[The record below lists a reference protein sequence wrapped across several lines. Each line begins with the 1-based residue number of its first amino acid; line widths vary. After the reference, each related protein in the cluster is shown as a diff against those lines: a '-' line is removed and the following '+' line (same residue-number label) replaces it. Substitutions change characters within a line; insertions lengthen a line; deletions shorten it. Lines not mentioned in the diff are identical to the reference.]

1 MNLRDH
7 VLNYLVDDK
16 EGMKQVVTWF
26 LNEVMNREAELQTGA
41 SRYERTRSRLAYRNG
56 VRRRSLRS
64 RYGDLSLDKP
74 VLREVPFQTRVF
86 ERYSR
91 IEKSLESVI
100 LESYLQ
106 GVSTRKVQDV
116 ISHLGIEKISPSY
129 ISSLTKELDDKV
141 QEFLSRP
148 VDPYIPYLFVDA
160 SYFKVREG
168 VRYLNKALLLIAGI
182 RSDGIR
188 EILGARIADCENELT
203 WEDLFSELR
212 DRGLEK
218 ANLVI
223 SDGHRGIQNA
233 VERSFPGSSWQMCHV
248 HLIRAVMR
256 KIPRKYY
263 KEVAS
268 LLKESLGNP
277 RRLQEC
283 AGELEARGYPKA
295 ADTIDR
301 FIHGLFNYRSAPRE
315 HWRRIRTTNLLER
328 VNGELK
334 RRYHSIGAFPNDAAL
349 LRLAGAILMDINEE
363 WITSRRYLS
372 FGEEMS
378 CQDTGV
384 EFTA

>member
-26 LNEVMNREAELQTGA
+26 LNSVMNHEAEQQTGA
-41 SRYERTRSRLAYRNG
+41 SRYERTRSRVAYRNG

-64 RYGDLSLDKP
+64 RYGDLTLDKP

-106 GVSTRKVQDV
+106 GVSTRKIQDV

-129 ISSLTKELDDKV
+129 VSSLTKELDDKV
-141 QEFLSRP
+141 QAFLSRP

-218 ANLVI
+218 TDLVI
-223 SDGHRGIQNA
+223 SDGHRGIQSA
-233 VERSFPGSSWQMCHV
+233 VERSFPGSSWQMCQV
-248 HLIRAVMR
+248 HFIRAVMR

-268 LLKESLGNP
+268 LLKESLSDP

-301 FIHGLFNYRSAPRE
+301 FIQGLFNYRSAPRE

-334 RRYHSIGAFPNDAAL
+334 RRYHSIGAFPNDGSL
-349 LRLAGAILMDINEE
+349 LRLAGSILMDISEE

-372 FGEEMS
+372 FGEEIS